1 MKTKRRLNVL
11 IACES
16 SGTVRR
22 AFRALGH
29 NAWSC
34 DLLPSDDD
42 SPYHIQPVFED
53 GLLKMLSGKAIP
65 VHNGPFQ
72 LRWLSWDLVIAHPP
86 CTYLCNS
93 GVRWLYENPTWE
105 GNKNVRLP
113 SCRLWEWKKGKNGIM
128 IPFRARNANKD
139 RVQAMRDGAEFFCKL
154 YCLDVPYIAIENP
167 IMHRH
172 AKEILAL
179 RLGAGNAP
187 QTQVIQPW
195 QFGHGETKAT
205 CLWLRNLPKL
215 VPTDVVA
222 GREGRIWKTPPG
234 PDRWKIRSKTFEG
247 IAKAMAT
254 QWSAHIIAERQKGKK

>member
-1 MKTKRRLNVL
+1 MKRKLNVL
-11 IACES
+11 VACES
-16 SGTVRR
+16 SGAVRR

-42 SPYHIQPVFED
+42 SPYHVQGDALYVARHPKLCWETGNV
-53 GLLKMLSGKAIP
+53 GWK
-65 VHNGPFQ
+65 
-72 LRWLSWDLVIAHPP
+72 WDLVIAHPP

-105 GNKNVRLP
+105 WKGSVKLP
-113 SCRLWEWKKGKNGIM
+113 VVRLWEWKKGKGGIM

-179 RLGAGNAP
+179 RLGSGNAP

-205 CLWLRNLPKL
+205 CLWLRNLPNL

-222 GREGRIWKTPPG
+222 GREQRVWKLPPG
-234 PDRWKIRSKTFEG
+234 PLRWKERSKTFVG
-247 IAKAMAT
+247 IAQAMAS
-254 QWSAHIIAERQKGKK
+254 QWGAHIISEKIKAQSGNS

>member
-1 MKTKRRLNVL
+1 MSKLRKLNVL
-11 IACES
+11 VACES
-16 SGTVRR
+16 SATVRD

-34 DLLPSDDD
+34 DLLPCDGD
-42 SPYHIQPVFED
+42 PRYHVQGDVFDLLQGLGPVK
-53 GLLKMLSGKAIP
+53 G
-65 VHNGPFQ
+65 NQ
-72 LRWLSWDLVIAHPP
+72 WLRHARWDLLIGHPP

-105 GNKNVRLP
+105 GNDSVKRP
-113 SCRLWEWKKGKNGIM
+113 ACRLWEWKKGKGGIM

-154 YCLDVPYIAIENP
+154 YCADVPYLAIENP

-172 AKEILAL
+172 AKEILGL
-179 RLGAGNAP
+179 RLGTGNAP

-222 GREGRIWKTPPG
+222 GREGRIHKMPPG
-234 PDRWKIRSKTFEG
+234 PNRWKERSKTFEG

-254 QWSAHIIAERQKGKK
+254 QWSAHIIAEKQKGKN